1 MIFTFIIIPILLVA
15 SLVCVI
21 RIAKYGGS
29 VIRPDFRKALERI
42 NRGNMFSFLIENRFW
57 YRSNVVSYYLIW
69 LMWLFVF
76 ITILCLVII

>member
-1 MIFTFIIIPILLVA
+1 MITTFIIIIIALIF

-57 YRSNVVSYYLIW
+57 YRSNVVGYYLIW
-69 LMWLFVF
+69 FMWLFIF
-76 ITILCLVII
+76 ITLLCVVII

>member
-1 MIFTFIIIPILLVA
+1 MIFTFIIIPIILVA
-15 SLVCVI
+15 SLVSVI

-69 LMWLFVF
+69 LMWLSIF
-76 ITILCLVII
+76 ITLLCLVII